1 MTSAILVREQV
12 VSATRQRRAPLN
24 AEALLPVWLRNTII
38 AGLLATVL
46 LPTAYIL
53 LASMMPD
60 VDVARGQLV
69 PSSLD
74 LSNYVKIW
82 STVNLGLG
90 LANSLIVCLAVAVVC
105 SLLSVV
111 TAYCLVRYTFV
122 GRTSIL
128 RGLMSAQSI
137 PGTMLLLPVFVLYSS
152 ASSLLHIQI
161 VGSLGGLFVTY
172 LTFALPFSTW
182 IMVTYLRGFPIE
194 FEEAARLDGCS
205 TVGVLRRVVMPLS
218 WPAIVVS
225 GIFAFLLGW
234 NDVLFA
240 SVLTRPDTQ
249 TTAVVLQVFGAAQ
262 DGGSFPLYGQ
272 VMASAVVCAAPVV
285 LLYMIFQRYLVS
297 GMTAGGI
304 K

>member
-1 MTSAILVREQV
+1 MTTTLA
-12 VSATRQRRAPLN
+12 APK
-24 AEALLPVWLRNTII
+24 APSKQPRGVDTTALMPRWLRNTIVV
-38 AGLLATVL
+38 ALLALVMV
-46 LPTAYIL
+46 PTTYIL

-60 VDVARGQLV
+60 VDVARGQII
-69 PSSLD
+69 PTSFD

-90 LANSLIVCLAVAVVC
+90 LANSLIVCLSVAVVC
-105 SLLSVV
+105 ALLSVM
-111 TAYCLVRYTFV
+111 TAYCLVRYTFL
-122 GRTSIL
+122 GRTTAL
-128 RGLMSAQSI
+128 RGLMAAQSI

-152 ASSLLHIQI
+152 AASLLHVQI
-161 VGSLGGLFVTY
+161 VGSLGGLFGTY

-182 IMVTYLRGFPIE
+182 VMVTYLRGFPAE

-205 TVGVLRRVVMPLS
+205 TIGVLRRVVIPLS
-218 WPAIVVS
+218 WPGIVVS
-225 GIFAFLLGW
+225 GVFAFLHGW

-240 SVLTRPDTQ
+240 SVLTRPETR

-285 LLYMIFQRYLVS
+285 FLYMIFQRYLVS